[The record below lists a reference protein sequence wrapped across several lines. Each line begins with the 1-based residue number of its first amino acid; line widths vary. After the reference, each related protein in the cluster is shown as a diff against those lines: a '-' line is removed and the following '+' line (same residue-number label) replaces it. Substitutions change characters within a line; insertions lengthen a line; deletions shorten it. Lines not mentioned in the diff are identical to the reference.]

1 ESRGPGAPFGGM
13 KMSGNGREGGS
24 WGIHDFVEVKAVS
37 AWDVTAPQAAE

>member
-1 ESRGPGAPFGGM
+1 
-13 KMSGNGREGGS
+13 MSGNGREGGS